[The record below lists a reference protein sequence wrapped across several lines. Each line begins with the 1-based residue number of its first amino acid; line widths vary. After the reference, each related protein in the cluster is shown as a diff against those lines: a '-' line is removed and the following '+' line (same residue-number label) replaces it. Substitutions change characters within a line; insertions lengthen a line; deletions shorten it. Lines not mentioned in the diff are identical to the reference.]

1 MRQNFKYVVPLLILM
16 MLLVSACE
24 LQRSNEGDIA
34 VEPPDVT
41 GPTSAPPTEPAQ
53 PPQAEPSA
61 EPSQEAPAAGG
72 GTGTEIIEADGVSA
86 PETPSEG
93 AVTPGT
99 VVLKLNEEASIQA
112 RSVELDNNIVV
123 SGVNS
128 LDQKLQEI
136 GASDLQPVMGAVADS
151 TGQDLNTL
159 SIQAEEISQLYTV
172 SFSED
177 KDPVEV
183 AATLNE
189 DPNVEFAEPDYIAG
203 ITGRPSYAP
212 APLQPNDPFFSKH
225 QWNLQAIQMPAAWDV
240 TRGQDIVVAIIDTG
254 VAFDAPDL
262 AGTDRMTGY
271 DFVNNDAD
279 PRDDN
284 GHGTHVAGTV
294 AQTTNNGIGVAGVAF
309 EATLLPVKA
318 LGASGNGSYS
328 DIIKAITYA
337 VDQGADV
344 INMSLAGRN
353 GSQALQEAVRYAY
366 DRGVVVV
373 AAAGNDAQPTVYFP
387 AGYDQYVIA
396 VGAVRVD
403 NAKTNYSNY
412 GSALDLMAPG
422 GDVGVDQ
429 NNDGYGDGVLQ
440 QTFNSSGSGFS
451 YRFFEGTSMAS
462 PHVAGLAALLFAQ
475 NRNASPD
482 QIEKYMTDSA
492 RNLGPAN
499 EFGAGLIQAANAL
512 ALISPPIVTP
522 TTQPSTATPTPTPT
536 NTPTNTPTPEPTV
549 EPTIEP
555 TTQPTIEPTTQP
567 TTEPTVEPT
576 TEPTTQPTTQP
587 TIEPTSQPPI
597 ASGSDLI
604 VNGGFEN
611 DDRWIFGDTPVRGSF
626 DSGQGLNGSRAL
638 KLGITDGRDIFS
650 FTSAWQEV
658 TIPPEASQATL
669 TAHIFPISQDSQG
682 VDAQNILVLDQ
693 NFRVIR
699 TLSRELS
706 NSQTWETRTFDLSD
720 LKGQKV
726 YIYFGVFNRGRTGLP
741 TAMYVDDV
749 ALTWAK

>member
-1 MRQNFKYVVPLLILM
+1 MRQNFKYVVPLLILI

-34 VEPPDVT
+34 VEPPGVS
-41 GPTSAPPTEPAQ
+41 GPTGAPPTEP
-53 PPQAEPSA
+53 PLPAEPSV
-61 EPSQEAPAAGG
+61 EPSQEAPAASSGAG
-72 GTGTEIIEADGVSA
+72 DETIDPNGVPASQ
-86 PETPSEG
+86 TPSEG

-99 VVLKLNEEASIQA
+99 VVIKLNEEASIQA

-136 GASDLQPVMGAVADS
+136 GASDLQPILEPVAES

-159 SIQAEEISQLYTV
+159 SIQAEGMSQLYTV
-172 SFSED
+172 SFSD
-177 KDPVEV
+177 NQDPVAV

-203 ITGRPSYAP
+203 IAGRPSYAP
-212 APLQPNDPFFSKH
+212 VAYQPNDPYFSN
-225 QWNLQAIQMPAAWDV
+225 QWNLQAVQMPTAWDV
-240 TRGQDIVVAIIDTG
+240 TRGRDVVVAIIDTG

-262 AGTDRMTGY
+262 AGTARMTGY
-271 DFVNNDAD
+271 DFVSNDAD

-309 EATLLPVKA
+309 EATILPVKA
-318 LGASGNGSYS
+318 LAASGNGSYT

-353 GSQALQEAVRYAY
+353 GSQALQEAVKYAY

-373 AAAGNDAQPTVYFP
+373 AAAGNDAQSTVYFP

-403 NAKTNYSNY
+403 NTKTSYSNY

-422 GDVGVDQ
+422 GDISVDQ

-440 QTFNSSGSGFS
+440 QTFSSSGTGFS
-451 YRFFEGTSMAS
+451 FRFFEGTSMAS

-475 NRNASPD
+475 KSDASPD

-492 RNLGPAN
+492 RNLGSAN
-499 EFGAGLIQAANAL
+499 EFGAGLIQAASAL
-512 ALISPPIVTP
+512 ALVSPGVTP
-522 TTQPSTATPTPTPT
+522 TTQPPTPTSTSTPTSTPT
-536 NTPTNTPTPEPTV
+536 NTPSPEPTV

-555 TTQPTIEPTTQP
+555 TIEPTTQP
-567 TTEPTVEPT
+567 TTQPT

-587 TIEPTSQPPI
+587 TTEPTTQPPI
-597 ASGSDLI
+597 ILAGDLI
-604 VNGGFEN
+604 VNGDFEN
-611 DDRWIFGDTPVRGSF
+611 DEGWIFGDTPVRGSIV
-626 DSGQGLNGSRAL
+626 SGQGINGSRGL

-650 FTSAWQEV
+650 FTSAWQEA
-658 TIPPEASQATL
+658 TIPAEATEATL

-706 NSQTWETRTFDLSD
+706 NSQTWETRTFDLTD
-720 LKGQKV
+720 LKGRTV

-749 ALTWAK
+749 SLTWAK